1 MPDPILT
8 KDFTMDII
16 QQRTETLKLR
26 ADSIIIRNPKAPGQK
41 SVHMDLMLE
50 PWDAD
55 AGDYTAGDAR
65 RVNGMSVP
73 LTDARYQETATITDP
88 VTGQEITISVAG
100 IAAAVEA
107 VTVGWIAN
115 PPKPEAEDE

>member
-1 MPDPILT
+1 
-8 KDFTMDII
+8 MDII
-16 QQRTETLKLR
+16 KTKTETLKLR

-41 SVHMDLMLE
+41 SVDMDLMLE

-55 AGDYTAGDAR
+55 AGDYTVGDGR
-65 RVNGMSVP
+65 RVSGLSVP
-73 LTDARYQETATITDP
+73 LTDARYQETATVVDP
-88 VTGQEITISVAG
+88 VTQQEITISVAG

-115 PPKPEAEDE
+115 PPQNEAP